1 MRAVPREVSA
11 DAGYYSVKAVEELY
25 ALGANPFITP
35 EKTRHGRVLEP
46 APRGRIPKG
55 LSVRD
60 RMRRKLRTKR
70 GRERCALQMETVEP
84 VFGQI
89 KQGRGFRQFLL
100 RGLAK
105 VNREWLLICAGH
117 NLLKLFRFGAGISGN
132 VRGKGATG
140 NNKES
145 CQAMGSGVFER
156 RPGYVHPHHA
166 GSVATGESWP
176 INTVS
181 WSILR
186 QAPRAGRGQQSDI
199 YNRTA
204 GLKCVDGH
212 RER

>member
-1 MRAVPREVSA
+1 MGAVPREVSA
-11 DAGYYSVKAVEELY
+11 DAGYYSVKAVEKLY
-25 ALGANPFITP
+25 ALGANPFIAP

-70 GRERCALQMETVEP
+70 GRERYALRMETVEP
-84 VFGQI
+84 VLGQI

-117 NLLKLFRFGAGISGN
+117 NLLKLFRFGAGMSGN
-132 VRGKGATG
+132 VRGKGATE

-166 GSVATGESWP
+166 GLVATGESWP
-176 INTVS
+176 INRVS

-186 QAPRAGRGQQSDI
+186 QAPRGVYRLTDAGQQRLRW
-199 YNRTA
+199 YQ
-204 GLKCVDGH
+204 
-212 RER
+212 EEY